1 MLLHLIGQCSCRMM
15 YWLSTIPR
23 RLPRV
28 EAHLVMPEH
37 VTISRSIFAQ
47 TIGLSVSLA
56 LCFTAA
62 GLGGLATSQGLDSW
76 YGTLHKPD
84 WNPPNW
90 IFAPVW
96 TTLYCMMGIAAWLVW
111 RSGSWSQ
118 VRSAV
123 ILFAIQLGLNSLWS
137 LLFFGLQNPGAA
149 FLEIVLLWAAISV
162 TTFLFWRNSALAA
175 MLMMPYLLWVSFAS
189 FLNYTIW
196 TLNPV

>member
-28 EAHLVMPEH
+28 EAHLAMSEH

-56 LCFTAA
+56 PVLPQRALVVWRPVRDWTHGTAPC
-62 GLGGLATSQGLDSW
+62 TNRI
-76 YGTLHKPD
+76 GTRPL
-84 WNPPNW
+84 

-137 LLFFGLQNPGAA
+137 LIFFGLQNPGAA

-162 TTFLFWRNSALAA
+162 TSFLFWRNSALAA